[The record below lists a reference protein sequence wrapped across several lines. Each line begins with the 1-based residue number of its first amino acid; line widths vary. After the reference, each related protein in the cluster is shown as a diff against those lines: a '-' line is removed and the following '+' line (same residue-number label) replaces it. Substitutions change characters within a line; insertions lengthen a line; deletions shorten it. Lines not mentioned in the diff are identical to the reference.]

1 MVVYNERISCFLFRS
16 TPRYRAP
23 YCANKAFS
31 LGSDISLGD
40 EEIAVEFHESES
52 VAQLSVYFI
61 SAFSQVCLYKI
72 SKVKI
77 IICNSLEHSNLKL
90 IV

>member
-1 MVVYNERISCFLFRS
+1 M
-16 TPRYRAP
+16 
-23 YCANKAFS
+23 
-31 LGSDISLGD
+31 SLGD

-77 IICNSLEHSNLKL
+77 IICNRLEHSNL
-90 IV
+90 